1 MSDSRLFSNILS
13 VFNTKIIVLLLGLVG
28 TVLISR
34 GLGADG
40 RGMLAALLIY
50 PQLLVSVFEGGMRQ
64 STVLFL
70 GKKKATE
77 AEVLGSAFTFT
88 LVSSFIGYFFVLSLM
103 FNFEHNNYDYILFVV
118 SGFVLPI
125 SLAVSTLKG
134 YFLGLQKIQR
144 FNSLAWIEK
153 SVYAIGVVI
162 LYFTGHVD
170 VTSVL
175 FLTVISSLI
184 NLILGFWFFFAI
196 KPKIGLFKFKTFKS
210 MFQIGI
216 VYGIAL
222 FLIDVNYK
230 VDILLINWLSTFDEL
245 GRYTLSVKLGELL
258 WQLPGAIVVV
268 LLSKGAN
275 SSAKTMVPIVVKTIR
290 ITLFVTSILALGLCV
305 FCFLFVVPIFGEGFE
320 SVPLIVTVLI
330 PGLLFM
336 VVFKSINSFFAGQG
350 KPQYS
355 IYIMVVAV
363 VVNILLNILLIPKLG
378 AVGAAIASDISY
390 LLSSVIML
398 MFFCKKEQVKVSDII
413 LTKKSDFEPLIN
425 RFFNKNSC

>member
-1 MSDSRLFSNILS
+1 MAIVLKSKYLSDILS
-13 VFNTKIIVLLLGLVG
+13 VVNTKIIVLLLGLVG

-64 STVLFL
+64 ATLLFL
-70 GKKKATE
+70 GKKKASE
-77 AEVLGSAFTFT
+77 AEVLGAAFTYTF
-88 LVSSFIGYFFVLSLM
+88 VSSFIGYFFVLSLM
-103 FNFEHNNYDYILFVV
+103 FNFEHDHYENILLII
-118 SGFVLPI
+118 SGVVLPI
-125 SLAVSTLKG
+125 SLTVSTLKG

-144 FNSLAWIEK
+144 FNRLAWIEK
-153 SVYAIGVVI
+153 SVYAVGVVL

-184 NLILGFWFFFAI
+184 NLILGLWFFFAI
-196 KPKIGLFKFKTFKS
+196 KPKIGFFKFKIFKS
-210 MFQIGI
+210 MFKIGI
-216 VYGIAL
+216 VYGVAL

-290 ITLFVTSILALGLCV
+290 ITLFVTAILAMGLSV
-305 FCFLFVVPIFGEGFE
+305 FCYLFVVPIFGAGFE
-320 SVPLIVTVLI
+320 SVPLIVTTLI

-336 VVFKSINSFFAGQG
+336 VVFKSVNSFFAGQG

-378 AVGAAIASDISY
+378 AIGAAIASDISY
-390 LLSSVIML
+390 LLSSIVML
-398 MFFCKKEQVKVSDII
+398 MFFCKKEQVKVSEMI
-413 LTKKSDFEPLIN
+413 LIKRADFEPLVKK
-425 RFFNKNSC
+425 FCHK